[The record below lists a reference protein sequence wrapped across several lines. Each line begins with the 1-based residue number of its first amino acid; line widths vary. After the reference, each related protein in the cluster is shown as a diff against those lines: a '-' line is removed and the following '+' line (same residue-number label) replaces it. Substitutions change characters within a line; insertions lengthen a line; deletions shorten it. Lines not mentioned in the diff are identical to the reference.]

1 MIMEGSRSNGYEFW
15 VSVIIRN
22 TRNGIGRVEQKTP
35 SGWCVRCSLLYSPG
49 GIPLSD
55 TQQIVLVNLDF
66 FYPRVRSFGA
76 LALLCY

>member
-35 SGWCVRCSLLYSPG
+35 NGWCVRCSLLYDPG
-49 GIPLSD
+49 STIPLSD
-55 TQQIVLVNLDF
+55 TQPNK
-66 FYPRVRSFGA
+66 
-76 LALLCY
+76 